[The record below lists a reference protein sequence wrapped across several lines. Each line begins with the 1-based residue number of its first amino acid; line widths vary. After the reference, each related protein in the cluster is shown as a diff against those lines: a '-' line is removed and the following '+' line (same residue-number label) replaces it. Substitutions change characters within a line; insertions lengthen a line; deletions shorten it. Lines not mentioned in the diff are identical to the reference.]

1 MTGREHERIPYSVK
15 VDFRTASS
23 FLVAYSVNLSRG
35 GIFLETDQAPPIGAE
50 ITLELAIPN
59 ARPISLT
66 GVVSWHRD
74 LEDND
79 GPPGIGVEFA
89 NVGDAMA
96 STIDELVSA
105 FQGLNVLLVC
115 TNSEDRTALTRLI
128 RSIIATADVIAAG
141 DARLAE
147 SLLDETIDL
156 VVVEADF
163 DAESAFNTIAR
174 AKALQPPIPTVA
186 LVSNPTMRER
196 ARAAGADEVAA
207 NPPPFAEFQ
216 RILVRALGR
225 PSNVS

>member
-15 VDFRTASS
+15 VDFRTPSS

-35 GIFLETDQAPPIGAE
+35 GIFLETDQGPPIGAE
-50 ITLELAIPN
+50 VTLELAVPD

-66 GVVSWHRD
+66 GVVTWRR
-74 LEDND
+74 EEQDND

-89 NVGDAMA
+89 NIGDEMA
-96 STIDELVSA
+96 STIDELVSD

-115 TNSEDRTALTRLI
+115 TNSEDRTSLTRLI
-128 RSIIATADVIAAG
+128 RSIIATADVVAAG

-147 SLLDETIDL
+147 SLLDESIDL
-156 VVVEADF
+156 VVIEADF

-174 AKALQPPIPTVA
+174 AKQLDPPVPAVA
-186 LVSNPTMRER
+186 LVSNPTLRDR